1 MDPRP
6 EPAAA
11 PEASP
16 AKGEAPARG
25 SVPASPPRPPRGA
38 LRRRPP
44 GSGWRSGDV
53 LRAAAIVLALW
64 AVFQLA
70 VVVHILLLTAFLG
83 LLFGLAV
90 ARGADYLN
98 RWHVPR
104 SIAAVLLVLS
114 FYAVLFAA
122 GAAAAPVLGRQFEAL
137 RQRLPEA
144 TDRVEQWLA
153 EHRLEEVF
161 SAGGTAAPGPA
172 PGAPAG
178 PAAAEAGAAR
188 GRTATGSAAGPGP
201 APAGAAA
208 GRAGSAGVAA
218 PPAAGKRRVGGGEPG
233 AAASP
238 ATGAPGAAPG
248 QPSSPQMPS
257 QLRRTLARQLGAATR
272 FLFPFLSSTLEALGG
287 VLLITFIAIYFG
299 IDPGTYRRGILHLV
313 PGSGRQRADEV
324 MTAIGNSLRRWLLA
338 QLIAMV
344 VIGVAVGVALTLLGV
359 EAAIS
364 LGIIA
369 GLLEFIPT
377 IGPILA
383 AMPAIAMGFLVS
395 PQKALAVAIVFTLL
409 QQLEGNLL
417 IPVLMKHGVELPPLL
432 TILGQAVLAVIFG
445 FLGLVIAVPLLAA
458 IMVMVK
464 MLYVEDVVGDE
475 IHNAVGSG

>member
-1 MDPRP
+1 MAQSP
-6 EPAAA
+6 E
-11 PEASP
+11 SD
-16 AKGEAPARG
+16 PARPPSQAAG
-25 SVPASPPRPPRGA
+25 EVPAHGAPPAVPVPPRGVV
-38 LRRRPP
+38 RRRPRAA
-44 GSGWRSGDV
+44 GWRNGDV
-53 LRAAAIVLALW
+53 LRAAAIVLGLW
-64 AVFQLA
+64 AVFQLVVA
-70 VVVHILLLTAFLG
+70 VHPLLLTAFLG

-90 ARGADYLN
+90 ARGADHLN

-104 SIAAVLLVLS
+104 AVAAVLIVLL
-114 FYAVLFAA
+114 FYAVLYGA
-122 GAAAAPVLGRQFEAL
+122 GAAAAPVLTRQFSEL
-137 RQRLPEA
+137 RSRLPQA

-153 EHRLEEVF
+153 EHRLQEVF
-161 SAGGTAAPGPA
+161 SGAGGAEAEDAATAA
-172 PGAPAG
+172 
-178 PAAAEAGAAR
+178 AAR
-188 GRTATGSAAGPGP
+188 
-201 APAGAAA
+201 
-208 GRAGSAGVAA
+208 
-218 PPAAGKRRVGGGEPG
+218 
-233 AAASP
+233 
-238 ATGAPGAAPG
+238 PGAAPG
-248 QPSSPQMPS
+248 TGAGRARRGGGAGPAGAGAPAAGGARTGTGAGTPQAGKPAAGPGAGAGQAVAPYLPS
-257 QLRRTLARQLGAATR
+257 QLRRTLTRQLGAATR

-338 QLIAMV
+338 QLVAMV
-344 VIGVAVGVALTLLGV
+344 VIGIAVGVALSLLGV

-377 IGPILA
+377 VGPILA

-395 PQKALAVAIVFTLL
+395 PQKALAVALVFTLL

-432 TILGQAVLAVIFG
+432 TILGQAVLAVVFG

-458 IMVMVK
+458 IMVAVK

-475 IHNAVGSG
+475 MNDAVASG